1 MKDVQDIFDQV
12 QELKKEQK
20 DIRKEYKDALYN
32 TEGYEDLLEELKKTR
47 DKKKQMEVQ
56 VQESMGSRYDEM
68 EKNKGDINELS
79 QMISDVA
86 MSSIAEGKNI
96 NVTDKYNNLYEPVYK
111 VSFKKAS

>member
-12 QELKKEQK
+12 QDLKKEQRN
-20 DIRKEYKDALYN
+20 IRKEYKDALYN
-32 TEGYEDLLEELKKTR
+32 TEGYEDLLEELKKMR

-56 VQESMGSRYDEM
+56 VQEEMGSRYE
-68 EKNKGDINELS
+68 ELETNKSEITELS

-86 MSSIAEGKNI
+86 MSSVAEGKNI

-111 VSFKKAS
+111 VTFKKAA